1 MGILTNR
8 TFEMKL
14 TGRGAVSSLIIR
26 EDPVR
31 MNWVVDPA
39 YLAEAGFPD
48 EDKLFGEWSMTVNG
62 TAYASRDAVPLV
74 RIDRGRQASVAFGG
88 GPVDVAMTYSLEEED
103 RLRWKI
109 AVRNGSTETA
119 RITGLHVW
127 FSLAHVMFRD
137 LNVLRNM
144 RHSCAVYPHLG
155 GDFAKFAAIR
165 RSHEAPHLGIY
176 AAEGRTATLGTFCR
190 YQNLFLEQVSPSL
203 DGLLFHRLSLVEN
216 GDSFPELAAA
226 DWIYGD
232 QYRELA
238 LAPGESR
245 EWSYVFVPCRDEDD
259 FYRQALAAGHPRWTY
274 TPALTAGGVFEA
286 KLVLPEGRSVREMRL
301 SAWSPEAGRV
311 VTETVAGRAAAGV
324 AGSALRI
331 VLRPERPGER
341 KLELVLDD
349 GRTDVVVWNVLEPI
363 DRMLEQRAEWLCRHS
378 YDEAGTHGR
387 PHAFLP
393 LSNQGE
399 SLGKLTFILMKNSLT
414 APNPD
419 QVRKAEAAAVL
430 DMKNHWFEDGDF
442 RKPRMLYGTFYRIYD
457 FDYIAHVFYLLSRMD
472 RRTLALHSPET
483 YLRWAAEVLSFRLD
497 PDCHSGEREKN
508 EARLNGIFILYIHD
522 LLRDLERAG
531 LTEPHAR
538 LRRLWDDFSAQLA
551 EETRGFRGAITEHYY
566 DNAGFGPA
574 CDALC
579 RIGLTKEAEAYGELI
594 LANIGFSNDYR
605 AQNPER
611 WWEALSYMIHS
622 LWGGLVAASARSA
635 YEHLG
640 DPAYLLAAYRATMAV
655 FNCYDWHV
663 ASTPRRLEPG
673 AAASTFSVAAP
684 NLNMPVLSRNRFGQ
698 SVFREASDPLF
709 KRLFANSS
717 GDDWDM
723 GEELVAYLLG
733 FGTTAYLYRD
743 DHGALRCV
751 NGHAEETADGWIVTS
766 YAAYPRRFVCREDG
780 AEFLADAGETVRRV
794 CYRGGRFERYPEP
807 AVRT

>member
-1 MGILTNR
+1 LGILTNR

-286 KLVLPEGRSVREMRL
+286 ELVLPEGRSVREMRL

-311 VTETVAGRAAAGV
+311 VT
-324 AGSALRI
+324 
-331 VLRPERPGER
+331 
-341 KLELVLDD
+341 
-349 GRTDVVVWNVLEPI
+349 
-363 DRMLEQRAEWLCRHS
+363 
-378 YDEAGTHGR
+378 
-387 PHAFLP
+387 
-393 LSNQGE
+393 
-399 SLGKLTFILMKNSLT
+399 
-414 APNPD
+414 
-419 QVRKAEAAAVL
+419 
-430 DMKNHWFEDGDF
+430 
-442 RKPRMLYGTFYRIYD
+442 
-457 FDYIAHVFYLLSRMD
+457 
-472 RRTLALHSPET
+472 
-483 YLRWAAEVLSFRLD
+483 
-497 PDCHSGEREKN
+497 
-508 EARLNGIFILYIHD
+508 
-522 LLRDLERAG
+522 
-531 LTEPHAR
+531 
-538 LRRLWDDFSAQLA
+538 
-551 EETRGFRGAITEHYY
+551 
-566 DNAGFGPA
+566 
-574 CDALC
+574 
-579 RIGLTKEAEAYGELI
+579 
-594 LANIGFSNDYR
+594 
-605 AQNPER
+605 
-611 WWEALSYMIHS
+611 
-622 LWGGLVAASARSA
+622 
-635 YEHLG
+635 
-640 DPAYLLAAYRATMAV
+640 
-655 FNCYDWHV
+655 
-663 ASTPRRLEPG
+663 
-673 AAASTFSVAAP
+673 
-684 NLNMPVLSRNRFGQ
+684 
-698 SVFREASDPLF
+698 
-709 KRLFANSS
+709 
-717 GDDWDM
+717 
-723 GEELVAYLLG
+723 
-733 FGTTAYLYRD
+733 
-743 DHGALRCV
+743 
-751 NGHAEETADGWIVTS
+751 
-766 YAAYPRRFVCREDG
+766 
-780 AEFLADAGETVRRV
+780 
-794 CYRGGRFERYPEP
+794 
-807 AVRT
+807 